1 MDRPE
6 RVNKMVT
13 VKDLP
18 KEEYL
23 LKGHAACAGCGPA
36 ISLRLLLKAL
46 GKKIILVVPACCTTV
61 IQGPYPYT
69 SSAVP
74 LQNILFESTGAAASG
89 ISAALKQRKLEDIT
103 VVGWAGDG
111 GTADIGIQALSG
123 AAERG
128 TNFIYV
134 CYDNEAYGNT
144 GMQRSG
150 ATPYGA
156 WTTTTPSGKSER
168 KKDMPFIMAAHRI
181 PYVATA
187 CTSYPMDFVAKLR
200 KARDI
205 RGTKYIHLLTPC
217 PTGWRYDTSKTIE
230 MGRLAVQ
237 TGIWALF
244 EIEDGKFRLCSPSDR
259 LVDKSK
265 RKPIREYFA
274 SQGRFRGLSEVDV
287 HRIEGWVDEDW
298 ENYRKLASNCASDPV
313 MYGKT

>member
-1 MDRPE
+1 VRK
-6 RVNKMVT
+6 VVT
-13 VKDLP
+13 IKELP

-46 GKKIILVVPACCTTV
+46 GNKIMLVVPACCTTV

-69 SSAVP
+69 SFAVP

-89 ISAALKQRKLEDIT
+89 IVAALKARKLQDIT

-128 TNFIYV
+128 TNFIYI

-150 ATPYGA
+150 LTPYGA
-156 WTTTTPSGKSER
+156 WTTTTPSGKKER
-168 KKDMPFIMAAHRI
+168 KKDMPMIMAAHKI

-187 CTSYPMDFVAKLR
+187 CTAYPLDFVGKLKKAK
-200 KARDI
+200 DI
-205 RGTKYIHLLTPC
+205 PGTKYIHLLAPC
-217 PTGWRYDTSKTIE
+217 PTGWRCDTSKTIE
-230 MGRLAVQ
+230 LGRLAVLS
-237 TGIWALF
+237 GLWALY
-244 EIEDGKFRLCSPSDR
+244 EIENGKFKLNSPSDR
-259 LVDKSK
+259 LVDKTK
-265 RKPIREYFA
+265 RKPVKEYFA
-274 SQGRFRGLSEVDV
+274 PQGRFRNLKEEDV
-287 HRIEGWVDEDW
+287 ERIQKWIDEDW
-298 ENYRKLASNCASDPV
+298 EQYRKMASDDAPKPTLQ
-313 MYGKT
+313 GTS

>member
-1 MDRPE
+1 
-6 RVNKMVT
+6 MVT
-13 VKDLP
+13 VKELS

-36 ISLRLLLKAL
+36 VSLRSLFKAL
-46 GKKIILVVPACCTTV
+46 GNRVIMVVPACCTTV

-74 LQNILFESTGAAASG
+74 LQNVLFESTGAAASG
-89 ISAALKQRKLEDIT
+89 IVAALKQKKAEDIT

-111 GTADIGIQALSG
+111 GTVDIGIQALSG

-128 TNFIYV
+128 TNFIYI

-156 WTTTTPSGKSER
+156 WTTTTPTGKRER
-168 KKDMPFIMAAHRI
+168 KKDMPLIMAAHRI

-187 CTSYPMDFVAKLR
+187 CTSYPLDFVNKLR
-200 KARDI
+200 KAKDI
-205 RGTKYIHLLTPC
+205 KGTKYIHLLAPC

-230 MGRLAVQ
+230 MGRLAVLS
-237 TGIWALF
+237 GMWALY
-244 EIEDGKFRLCSPSDR
+244 EIENGKFKLNSPSDR
-259 LVDKSK
+259 LIDKAK
-265 RKPIREYFA
+265 RKPVKEYFA
-274 SQGRFRGLSEVDV
+274 QQGRFRGLSEADIE
-287 HRIEGWVDEDW
+287 RIQKWVDEDW
-298 ENYRKLASNCASDPV
+298 EQ
-313 MYGKT
+313 YGKLTSGSAVEPPLYGKA

>member
-1 MDRPE
+1 
-6 RVNKMVT
+6 MVT
-13 VKDLP
+13 IKELP

-36 ISLRLLLKAL
+36 IALRLLFKAL
-46 GKKIILVVPACCTTV
+46 GNKVFLVVPACCTTV
-61 IQGPYPYT
+61 IQGTYPYT

-89 ISAALKQRKLEDIT
+89 IVAALRQRKLEEIT

-111 GTADIGIQALSG
+111 GTVDIGIQALSG

-128 TNFIYV
+128 TNFIYI

-156 WTTTTPSGKSER
+156 WTTTTPSGKQER
-168 KKDMPFIMAAHRI
+168 KKDMPLIMAAHKI

-187 CTSYPMDFVAKLR
+187 CPSYPLDFVAKLR
-200 KARDI
+200 KAKDMK
-205 RGTKYIHLLTPC
+205 GTKYIHLLTPC
-217 PTGWRYDTSKTIE
+217 PTGWRYDTSKTVE

-237 TGIWALF
+237 TGLWVLY
-244 EIEDGKFRLCSPSDR
+244 EIEYGKFKLNSPSDQ
-259 LVDKSK
+259 LIDKAR
-265 RKPIREYFA
+265 RKPVEDYLTL
-274 SQGRFRGLSEVDV
+274 QERFRNLTKDDIE
-287 HRIEGWVDEDW
+287 RIQKWVDEDW
-298 ENYRKLASNCASDPV
+298 EEYSKRSLND
-313 MYGKT
+313 KT

>member
-1 MDRPE
+1 
-6 RVNKMVT
+6 MVT
-13 VKDLP
+13 IKELS

-36 ISLRLLLKAL
+36 ISLRLLFKAL
-46 GKKIILVVPACCTTV
+46 GNKIMLVVPACCTTV

-89 ISAALKQRKLEDIT
+89 IVAALNARKIQDIT

-128 TNFIYV
+128 TNFIYI

-150 ATPYGA
+150 LTPYGA
-156 WTTTTPSGKSER
+156 WTTTTPTGKREV
-168 KKDMPFIMAAHRI
+168 KKDMPMIMAAHRI

-187 CTSYPMDFVAKLR
+187 CTAYPLDFVNKLQKAKEI
-200 KARDI
+200 K
-205 RGTKYIHLLTPC
+205 GTKYIHLLAPC
-217 PTGWRYDTSKTIE
+217 PTGWRCDTSKTIE
-230 MGRLAVQ
+230 LGRLAVL
-237 TGIWALF
+237 TGLWALY
-244 EIEDGKFRLCSPSDR
+244 EVENGKFKLNSPSDR
-259 LVDKSK
+259 LVDKTK
-265 RKPIREYFA
+265 RKPLKEYFA
-274 SQGRFRGLSEVDV
+274 LQGRFRGLKQEDIERIQKSVDDDWGRFRRLAASSET
-287 HRIEGWVDEDW
+287 IEPALE
-298 ENYRKLASNCASDPV
+298 
-313 MYGKT
+313 GKI